1 MADETMF
8 ADVDAVGLG
17 REMKDFMAEMYPIC
31 RSITGDG
38 VRQTLDII
46 RRQIPLTASEVP
58 SGTAVF
64 DWEVPKEWNIR
75 DAWIKNDREEKIVDF
90 KRHNLHVV
98 NYSVPVRR
106 RMTLSELKPHLFS
119 LPDQPDL
126 IPYRTS
132 YYKETWGFCLPH
144 NQLEQLPDGN
154 YEVCIESTLAPGHL
168 TLGEYFLPGETT
180 DEFLI
185 SCHVCHPSLAN
196 DNLSGIALAVALAKH
211 LGALGR
217 HRWSYRFLFIPGTIG
232 SITWLALNEANAQRI
247 KAGLVLTCVGD
258 SGMVSYKKSRRGDAL
273 IDRAVLHVLKT
284 SGDDHRVIEFYPYGY
299 DERQYCSPGF
309 DLPVGAF
316 MRSQHGTFPEYHTS
330 ADNLDFVRAESL
342 ADSFMKVAAVINVAE
357 NNNCLVNLNPKCEPR
372 LGKRGLYGNVG
383 GARQGAFD
391 ELALLWVLNLSD
403 GHWDLLS
410 IAERA
415 GIGFE
420 KIHAAALALEKA
432 GLLRR
437 IEEPADRSGKP
448 C

>member
-1 MADETMF
+1 MAAEIMF
-8 ADVDAVGLG
+8 TDVDAAALG
-17 REMKDFMAEMYPIC
+17 REMKDLMVELYPIC

-38 VRQTLDII
+38 VRQTLGII
-46 RRQIPLTASEVP
+46 RRQIPLAVSEVP
-58 SGTAVF
+58 SGKAVF

-75 DAWIKNDREEKIVDF
+75 DAWIKNDRGEKIVDF
-90 KRHNLHVV
+90 SSHNLHVV
-98 NYSVPVRR
+98 NYSTPVRQ
-106 RMTLSELKPHLFS
+106 RMTLTELKPHLFS
-119 LPDQPDL
+119 LPAQPDL

-144 NQLEQLPDGN
+144 NQLAQLPDGN

-168 TLGEYFLPGETT
+168 TLGEYFLPGKIE
-180 DEFLI
+180 DEFLV

-196 DNLSGIALAVALAKH
+196 DNLSGIALAVALAKR
-211 LGALGR
+211 LGAVSR
-217 HRWSYRFLFIPGTIG
+217 RRWSYRFLFIPGTIG
-232 SITWLALNEANAQRI
+232 SITWLALNETNTRRI

-258 SGMVSYKKSRRGDAL
+258 PGGASYKKSRRGDAL

-284 SGDDHRVIEFYPYGY
+284 SGDVHRVIEFYPYGY

-342 ADSFMKVAAVINVAE
+342 ADSFMKVAAVINILE
-357 NNNCLVNLNPKCEPR
+357 NNDRFLNLNPKCEPR
-372 LGKRGLYGNVG
+372 LGKRGLYGNIG
-383 GARQGAFD
+383 GARQEAFD

-415 GIGFE
+415 GIRFA
-420 KIHAAALALEKA
+420 KIQAAAIALEGA

-437 IEEPADRSGKP
+437 AEAPTDGGDK
-448 C
+448 